1 VCGFLVHAFLARKL
15 RHGAQVVHRPSIGRY
30 TKLEEP
36 KARESLLTPSM
47 RHSASKSSLSA
58 ESTKTAATTTTAS
71 SSTLSVDVNLAPPGG
86 KPGSLP
92 SSGSGFSPLPMLHAA
107 NIALMERTP
116 FAIDDAKDDEDESD
130 EDLDGGENDDQVM
143 DEVRLLFLFFSP

>member
-1 VCGFLVHAFLARKL
+1 M
-15 RHGAQVVHRPSIGRY
+15 HRPSIGRY

-58 ESTKTAATTTTAS
+58 ESTKTVATST
-71 SSTLSVDVNLAPPGG
+71 SSTLSVDVNIAGPG
-86 KPGSLP
+86 KSSLP

-107 NIALMERTP
+107 NIAFMERTP

-130 EDLDGGENDDQVM
+130 EDVDGGENDDQVM
-143 DEVRLLFLFFSP
+143 DEVRTSFII